1 MNMDDNSLSHIHL
14 TKDEMLKPCNWKGN
28 LDLLNIVLIGIT
40 NEIPEHDEKYEMH
53 RLIGALLSSELKEQE
68 KLDIIEHEYNIPI
81 SQEFREDV
89 SIMCNLS
96 QGIVDDTKA
105 EIILN
110 MFKKGYTL
118 EQIADVTEKSISEIE
133 KIVKKEPAMA

>member
-1 MNMDDNSLSHIHL
+1 
-14 TKDEMLKPCNWKGN
+14 ML
-28 LDLLNIVLIGIT
+28 V
-40 NEIPEHDEKYEMH
+40 
-53 RLIGALLSSELKEQE
+53 S
-68 KLDIIEHEYNIPI
+68 NIPT
-81 SQEFREDV
+81 SKEFREDV
-89 SIMCNLS
+89 SVMCNLS

-133 KIVKKEPAMA
+133 KIVNKEPAMA